1 MLQWIS
7 KWMSPFYLY
16 FLGKWKWKS
25 LSHAWLFTTPWTIY
39 SPWNSP
45 SQNTRVG
52 SHSLL
57 QGIFPTQG
65 STQVSHTAGGFFTS
79 WATREALLGEYL
91 TRSFYYMTN
100 GNNLKWCLIIMLL
113 ISWWLHIWTLTGHIW
128 INILWTYSQF
138 LIYYLKFLY
147 IYINNKLKC

>member
-7 KWMSPFYLY
+7 EWMSSFYLY
-16 FLGKWKWKS
+16 FLGKWKRKS
-25 LSHAWLFTTPWTIY
+25 LSHAWLFTTPCTIY
-39 SPWNSP
+39 SLWNSS

-57 QGIFPTQG
+57 QGIFPNQG
-65 STQVSHTAGGFFTS
+65 WKPGLPHCRQILYQLRHQGNPPRRIPDPKLLLYAKWKWSKKMFDYYAFDFLMIAHMDPN
-79 WATREALLGEYL
+79 WAH
-91 TRSFYYMTN
+91 MD
-100 GNNLKWCLIIMLL
+100 K
-113 ISWWLHIWTLTGHIW
+113 
-128 INILWTYSQF
+128 ILWMYSQF